1 MKKGTGKL
9 LAGIAITGAFC
20 YKAAKR
26 MGIIDRIR
34 YKDEYEALDRYVKSH
49 YPTAKVSPLEETDT
63 GFVCVVTKPE
73 GSMILLSMTEASD
86 GVYVFSEKNI

>member
-1 MKKGTGKL
+1 MKKSTGKL
-9 LAGIAITGAFC
+9 LAGIAIAGVFC

-26 MGIIDRIR
+26 MGIIDKLR

-49 YPTAKVSPLEETDT
+49 YPTAKLSPLEETDT

-73 GSMILLSMTEASD
+73 GNMILLSMTEAND